1 MLLKVDSLSAGYG
14 HTKAVKDVTFNVD
27 VGRITALIGPNG
39 AGKSTVLKA
48 LSGTLES
55 YGGTIT
61 RGDILLDEE
70 PIAGLRADQLVTK
83 GLTLVPDGRRLF
95 KHMTVQDNLE
105 MGGYTVSDKEL
116 FNLNYDRVLTLF
128 PELIPL
134 RPRKAG
140 SLSGGEQQMLAIG
153 RALMTNPKL
162 LLIDE
167 PSLGLAPR
175 LLDDVFEK
183 IANLRNEQ
191 IIGVVVVEQNV
202 HEVLKY
208 ADSVV
213 ALKHGREA
221 YVGNAANLRNDNT
234 ELKEIFL

>member
-14 HTKAVKDVTFNVD
+14 HTKAVEDVTFNVD
-27 VGRITALIGPNG
+27 VGHITALIGPNG

-61 RGDILLDEE
+61 QGDILLDEQ

-83 GLTLVPDGRRLF
+83 GVTLVPDRRRLF
-95 KHMTVQDNLE
+95 KHMTVQENLE
-105 MGGYTVSDKEL
+105 MGGFTVTDKEL
-116 FNLNYDRVLTLF
+116 FGLNYDRVLTLF
-128 PELIPL
+128 PELDPL

-175 LLDDVFEK
+175 LLDAVFEK

-202 HEVLKY
+202 YEVLKI
-208 ADSVV
+208 ADDVV
-213 ALKHGREA
+213 ALKLGQAA
-221 YVGNAANLRNDNT
+221 YVGSAQDLREDYAK
-234 ELKEIFL
+234 LKEVFL

>member
-14 HTKAVKDVTFNVD
+14 HTRAVENLTFNVD
-27 VGRITALIGPNG
+27 VGHITALIGPNG

-55 YGGTIT
+55 YGGKIT
-61 RGDILLDEE
+61 HGDILLNGE

-83 GLTLVPDGRRLF
+83 GLTLVPEGRRLF
-95 KHMTVQDNLE
+95 KYMSVQENLE
-105 MGGYTVSDKEL
+105 MGGFTVTDREL
-116 FNLNYDRVLTLF
+116 FGINYDRVLTLF
-128 PELIPL
+128 PELDPL

-167 PSLGLAPR
+167 PSLGLAPH
-175 LLDDVFEK
+175 LLDHVFEK

-202 HEVLKY
+202 HEVLKI
-208 ADSVV
+208 ADDVV
-213 ALKHGREA
+213 ALKLGRAA
-221 YVGNAANLRNDNT
+221 YVGNAADLREDNAK
-234 ELKEIFL
+234 LKEVFL

>member
-1 MLLKVDSLSAGYG
+1 MLLKVDSLCAGYG
-14 HTKAVKDVTFNVD
+14 HTKAVQDVTFNVD
-27 VGRITALIGPNG
+27 FGRITALIGPNG

-55 YGGTIT
+55 YGGAIT
-61 RGDILLDEE
+61 EGSLLLDGE
-70 PIAGLRADQLVTK
+70 PITGLRADQLVRK

-95 KHMTVQDNLE
+95 KHMSVQENLE
-105 MGGYTVSDKEL
+105 MGGFTVTDKEL
-116 FNLNYDRVLTLF
+116 FDLNYDRVLTLF
-128 PELIPL
+128 PELDPL

-153 RALMTNPKL
+153 RGLMTNPKL

-175 LLDDVFEK
+175 LLDDVFGK

-191 IIGVVVVEQNV
+191 IIGIVVVEQNV
-202 HEVLKY
+202 HEVLKI
-208 ADSVV
+208 ADDVV
-213 ALKHGREA
+213 ALKLGQAA
-221 YVGNAANLRNDNT
+221 YVGSTAGLREDDAK
-234 ELKEIFL
+234 LKEVFL